1 MEPQTFAGFGLEVF
15 FLDSLLGV
23 HVALQEY
30 ICKGESK
37 QMAGVVLKRPTCI
50 GNGVNGQDP
59 CNNQRADAKLELNYI
74 ILTNFATK
82 LNPSN
87 SNSSRW
93 GSPQQFCL
101 PTSDRMWGS
110 PQHFVRRFVG
120 QVLAWLDEEWSG
132 KPLGRDWTIV
142 SILFRF
148 GGRCLCLGEGITS
161 LTHRVCGFLFGFLSA
176 KPAPKKTW
184 RQSRKGSSEF

>member
-1 MEPQTFAGFGLEVF
+1 
-15 FLDSLLGV
+15 
-23 HVALQEY
+23 
-30 ICKGESK
+30 
-37 QMAGVVLKRPTCI
+37 MAGVVLKRPTCI

-59 CNNQRADAKLELNYI
+59 CNHQRADAKLELNYI

-87 SNSSRW
+87 SNSYRW

-176 KPAPKKTW
+176 KPAPQKNVAPKSKRVLRVLKRQAAQPTGRETW
-184 RQSRKGSSEF
+184 GERRVYPSRVRFLMLS